1 MPTFFTP
8 KRTEKISEVFVI
20 VCCVI
25 VFCPLLALC
34 ILNPSPF
41 ILLSSATYYGLAWL
55 LPASEYMQGVLSRK
69 ENKLLWWCLS
79 IFMHALCMV
88 VICVMTLYTHSTSEY
103 LTFDTTCIIAV
114 VILLVMTPVFL
125 TLLVF
130 PISVFLSMDKVAMV
144 THQEER
150 RPAARRIT
158 RQAAPSPARR
168 VSRQAPSPQER
179 PLLDTNTSPSFIP
192 NSINTTSVLD
202 MARSQY
208 SSVLDRSNNMLGSMW
223 GNTNSAT
230 RNTETVHMIQ
240 PDCHNSESESADPPN
255 YSEVLDPELPSYD
268 DLGAKQLQI
277 GSKVIVVDK
286 DFQVSSY
293 TNV

>member
-1 MPTFFTP
+1 
-8 KRTEKISEVFVI
+8 
-20 VCCVI
+20 
-25 VFCPLLALC
+25 
-34 ILNPSPF
+34 
-41 ILLSSATYYGLAWL
+41 
-55 LPASEYMQGVLSRK
+55 
-69 ENKLLWWCLS
+69 
-79 IFMHALCMV
+79 MV
-88 VICVMTLYTHSTSEY
+88 VICVMILYTHSTSEN
-103 LTFDTTCIIAV
+103 LTFDNTCIIAV

-144 THQEER
+144 THQEEG
-150 RPAARRIT
+150 RPAIRRI
-158 RQAAPSPARR
+158 
-168 VSRQAPSPQER
+168 SRQAPSPQER
-179 PLLDTNTSPSFIP
+179 PLINTNTSPSFIP
-192 NSINTTSVLD
+192 DSINTTSILD
-202 MARSQY
+202 MARSKY
-208 SSVLDRSNNMLGSMW
+208 SSVVDRSSNILGSMW

-230 RNTETVHMIQ
+230 RPSETVHMIQ

>member
-1 MPTFFTP
+1 MTTFFTP
-8 KRTEKISEVFVI
+8 RRREKISKVFVI
-20 VCCVI
+20 VCCLI
-25 VFCPLLALC
+25 VCCILLVVC
-34 ILNPSPF
+34 VLNPSYQV
-41 ILLSSATYYGLAWL
+41 LLMAATYYALAWAV
-55 LPASEYMQGVLSRK
+55 PAILYMQGVQNRK
-69 ENKLLWWCLS
+69 KLRLLLWCLS
-79 IFMHALCMV
+79 IFIQTLCMLV
-88 VICVMTLYTHSTSEY
+88 TCVMILYNHSNSEY
-103 LTFDTTCIIAV
+103 LSFDTTCVLA
-114 VILLVMTPVFL
+114 VILLVLTPVFL
-125 TLLVF
+125 ASLFF
-130 PISVFLSMDKVAMV
+130 PVSIFLSMGKVATV
-144 THQEER
+144 NNQEEQ
-150 RPAARRIT
+150 RPA
-158 RQAAPSPARR
+158 SRR

-192 NSINTTSVLD
+192 NSINTTSILD

-208 SSVLDRSNNMLGSMW
+208 SSVVDRSNNMLGSMW

>member
-1 MPTFFTP
+1 
-8 KRTEKISEVFVI
+8 
-20 VCCVI
+20 
-25 VFCPLLALC
+25 
-34 ILNPSPF
+34 
-41 ILLSSATYYGLAWL
+41 
-55 LPASEYMQGVLSRK
+55 
-69 ENKLLWWCLS
+69 
-79 IFMHALCMV
+79 MV
-88 VICVMTLYTHSTSEY
+88 VICVMILYTHSTSEN
-103 LTFDTTCIIAV
+103 LTFDNTCIIAV

-144 THQEER
+144 THQEEG
-150 RPAARRIT
+150 RPAVRRIS
-158 RQAAPSPARR
+158 RQVAPSPARR

-179 PLLDTNTSPSFIP
+179 PLINTNTSPSFIP
-192 NSINTTSVLD
+192 DSINTTSILD

-208 SSVLDRSNNMLGSMW
+208 SSVVDRSSNILGSMW

-230 RNTETVHMIQ
+230 RPSETVHMIQ